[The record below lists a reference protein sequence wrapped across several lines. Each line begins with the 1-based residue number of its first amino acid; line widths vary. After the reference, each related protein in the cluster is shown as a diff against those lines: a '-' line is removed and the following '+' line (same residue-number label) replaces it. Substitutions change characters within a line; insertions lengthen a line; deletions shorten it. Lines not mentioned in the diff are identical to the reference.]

1 MNFCMIMVI
10 LELIPS
16 FLFSDFMED
25 SRNAKEHERTLRNAK
40 ESFGQ
45 GSGAIS
51 YKKHIN
57 AVHLKL
63 KTFQCEKCQKTP
75 KLEN

>member
-1 MNFCMIMVI
+1 MRTVI

-51 YKKHIN
+51 YKKHI
-57 AVHLKL
+57 
-63 KTFQCEKCQKTP
+63 KTSSLP
-75 KLEN
+75 KLSQDIPEYLVIFV

>member
-1 MNFCMIMVI
+1 
-10 LELIPS
+10 
-16 FLFSDFMED
+16 MED

-75 KLEN
+75 KLEKETHFFQRQFLTTTILKMSW